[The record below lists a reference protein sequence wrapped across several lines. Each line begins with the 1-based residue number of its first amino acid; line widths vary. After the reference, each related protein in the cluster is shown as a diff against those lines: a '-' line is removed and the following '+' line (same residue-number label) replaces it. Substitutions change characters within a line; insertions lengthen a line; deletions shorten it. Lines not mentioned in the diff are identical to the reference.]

1 MACDECRD
9 LNTHQF
15 RSHDDLV
22 HAVQVAAGETERGVL
37 RRIQAESLSEA
48 EREALHSAHEASELP
63 GSIRYRFECTVCG
76 DRFELAGN
84 IAQGSGGWTREVES
98 AASK

>member
-1 MACDECRD
+1 MPCDECRD

-37 RRIQAESLSEA
+37 KRIELERLGEA
-48 EREALHSAHEASELP
+48 EREALYSAHEASELP
-63 GSIRYRFECTVCG
+63 GNVRYRFECTVCG
-76 DRFELAGN
+76 DRFELVAH
-84 IAQGSGGWTREVES
+84 IATGSGGWTRQ
-98 AASK
+98 